1 MKIYLDTNTLI
12 EIFENSNPCKP
23 QDFDSLLRSN
33 GHELILSS
41 VNIFEISAPLLNKG
55 TQTNVMFLL
64 NRIEEMPIRF
74 ITNILNLELKE
85 GLAAFNQNREYCQ
98 VSPFVDRFDET
109 LSDIGHPPT
118 KIFLTFGLAETVF
131 DLWTKNPKLFDILH
145 QYTKP
150 LQRVFELDR
159 ELTKPPALRHSFT
172 KTIERALLLNNI
184 EISPQQL
191 APFAEWIY
199 KNIARCPSIR
209 LGFEVYHKM
218 VKNIGDTP
226 KDGDIGDFK
235 HIHCIP
241 YVDVIPLDSRMHSY
255 ANQASRSAGFGYE
268 IKIYK
273 NAKEVLAILSG
284 PRNKILKDNKNRKP
298 YNRVRGRF

>member
-41 VNIFEISAPLLNKG
+41 VNIFEISAPLLNKD

-74 ITNILNLELKE
+74 INNIWNLELKE

-109 LSDIGHPPT
+109 LSDRRPPPT
-118 KIFLTFGLAETVF
+118 KIFLNFSLAETIF
-131 DLWTKNPKLFDILH
+131 ELWIKNPKLFDILH

-172 KTIERALLLNNI
+172 KAIERALLLNNI
-184 EISPQQL
+184 QISPQQL
-191 APFAEWIY
+191 AQFAEWTY
-199 KNIARCPSIR
+199 KDIARCPSIR
-209 LGFEVYHKM
+209 LGFEVYHKI

-226 KDGDIGDFK
+226 KEGDIGDFK
-235 HIHCIP
+235 HMHCIP
-241 YVDVIPLDSRMHSY
+241 YVDVITLDSRMHSY
-255 ANQASRSAGFGYE
+255 VNQASRSGGFGYE
-268 IKIYK
+268 TKISK
-273 NAKEVLAILSG
+273 SAKKALAILSG
-284 PRNKILKDNKNRKP
+284 SETK
-298 YNRVRGRF
+298 Y